1 MKTSCH
7 PNHSLTSLAFHT
19 HTQTAIASYCILFR
33 YSLRRHKQ
41 QDVGCQVPIRAVQLP
56 STADKPHVDP
66 TGSRQDHTNIFKLHS
81 LSGAHIS
88 PAVMSFAPL
97 KAGERPPYRRYFFLF
112 FYNGTSAGR
121 LWRDCITDM
130 IQVCWSSNRSR
141 NQFSPNQPNTIH
153 KFLLSKAK
161 CTRPRRV
168 DCLTL

>member
-97 KAGERPPYRRYFFLF
+97 KAGERPHCRYFFLF
-112 FYNGTSAGR
+112 FTMEHQLGVCGEIASLTWFKSAGAATEVETS
-121 LWRDCITDM
+121 LAPTNQTPFIN
-130 IQVCWSSNRSR
+130 SS
-141 NQFSPNQPNTIH
+141 FP
-153 KFLLSKAK
+153 
-161 CTRPRRV
+161 
-168 DCLTL
+168 